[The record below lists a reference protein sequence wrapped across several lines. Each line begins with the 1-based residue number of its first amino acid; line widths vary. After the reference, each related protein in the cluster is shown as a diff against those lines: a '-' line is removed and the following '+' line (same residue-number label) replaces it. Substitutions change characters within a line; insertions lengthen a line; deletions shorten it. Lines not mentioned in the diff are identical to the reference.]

1 MTISREKIA
10 GGLYGLLVGD
20 ALGVPYEFTA
30 PEHLPPREM
39 LEMDPPPGFDR
50 AHATVAPG
58 TWSDDG
64 AQALCLLASLLEHG
78 RLDAPD
84 FAARLLAWYR
94 DGYMAIDSRVFDVG
108 VQTQLA
114 FRVLEAG
121 AAPLDAGPSEE
132 RHNGNGSLMRVLP
145 LALFHPG
152 DDAALVEDAMNQSRI
167 THGHARSRVCC
178 ALYCLWGRGLLEDRP
193 NAWAHATRTL
203 RGLITRGSEEEEALE
218 YHVRPDDAPE
228 GKGSGYVVDTLRSA
242 RMVFERGESYEAIV
256 KDAIALGWDTDT
268 TACVA
273 GGVAGI
279 RFGLRGIPMRWRET
293 LLGTDLVDAL
303 LEQLLA
309 ARANQGA
316 ERPR

>member
-10 GGLYGLLVGD
+10 GGLYGMLVGD

-50 AHATVAPG
+50 AHASVAPG

-145 LALFHPG
+145 LALWHQG
-152 DDAALVEDAMNQSRI
+152 SDADLVTDAHVQSAV
-167 THGHARSRVCC
+167 THGHLRAQVCC
-178 ALYCLWGRGLLEDRP
+178 ALYCLWARRSLAGVADP
-193 NAWAHATRTL
+193 WAEAVAAL
-203 RGLITRGSEEEEALE
+203 RAIFSAGSPARAELDD
-218 YHVRPDDAPE
+218 VIRPDAPPA
-228 GKGSGYVVDTLRSA
+228 GSGSGYVVDCLNSA
-242 RMVFERGESYEAIV
+242 RLALAAGSYERTV
-256 KDAIALGWDTDT
+256 KAAIALGNDTDT

-273 GGVAGI
+273 GGIAGVQQGLGAI
-279 RFGLRGIPMRWRET
+279 PARWRDALRGKEIVQP
-293 LLGTDLVDAL
+293 LVD
-303 LEQLLA
+303 QLLH
-309 ARANQGA
+309 RLS
-316 ERPR
+316 